1 MNLTGLEFRGL
12 VVGPCLLSIVA
23 ACGPATVEEGV
34 QVRTEDSPAL
44 TEEDPAPSAPRKG
57 LWHPYRPDRSL
68 EGLSAE
74 QRAEIAALEAI
85 GYADGKHTLEVPRG
99 VTRHDPERTVSGVNL
114 LNSAHVAGARL
125 IDMQGRCLHTW
136 SHSFRDAWP
145 DYPGSH
151 VHKSFWRRTHLFDNG
166 DLLCIFEGMGI
177 IKIDKDSK
185 LIWASPVQ
193 AHHDLQ
199 PMPDGTLWVLTREA
213 HMLPRIHERRPSLE
227 DFLSLLDSEGRELR
241 RISVLEALE
250 KSEYFDLWDGKLRRA
265 GDLFHTNSLEILTG
279 SIAHVNSAFAA
290 GNFLISLRTLD
301 LVAVL
306 DPEEECIVWATQG
319 TFKKQHDP
327 AVLANGHLLL
337 FDNNPD
343 LQASSVLELDVGT
356 GEEYWRY
363 EGRESEP
370 FFSSA
375 CGLAQRLPG
384 GNTLITET
392 DYGRAFE
399 VTPEGDIVWEYYNP
413 FSAGEND
420 EFIATMMEMWR
431 LPADM
436 DLEWVTAQD
445 KETGESPSKR

>member
-1 MNLTGLEFRGL
+1 M
-12 VVGPCLLSIVA
+12 VA
-23 ACGPATVEEGV
+23 ACGPATVEEGGEA
-34 QVRTEDSPAL
+34 RSEDIPAP
-44 TEEDPAPSAPRKG
+44 TKEDPAPSAPRKG

-74 QRAEIAALEAI
+74 QRAEITALEAI
-85 GYADGKHTLEVPRG
+85 GYADGKHTLDVPRG
-99 VTRHDPERTVSGVNL
+99 VTRHDPQRTASGVNL
-114 LNSAHVAGARL
+114 LNSAHVAGAQL
-125 IDMQGRCLHTW
+125 IDMQGNCLHTW
-136 SHSFRDAWP
+136 SHSFRDVWP

-151 VHKSFWRRTHLFDNG
+151 VFKSFWRRTHLFDNG

-185 LIWASPVQ
+185 LIWSSPVQ

-227 DFLSLLDSEGRELR
+227 DFVSLLDSEGREVR

-250 KSEYFDLWDGKLRRA
+250 KSEYLDLWDGKVRRA

-279 SIAHVNSAFAA
+279 SIAHLHSAFAA

-306 DPEEECIVWATQG
+306 DPEEERIVWATQG
-319 TFKKQHDP
+319 TFKQQHDP
-327 AVLANGHLLL
+327 TVLANGHLLL

-343 LQASSVLELDVGT
+343 LQASRVLELDLGT
-356 GEEYWRY
+356 GQEHWRY
-363 EGRESEP
+363 EGQESEP

-384 GNTLITET
+384 GNTLITES

-399 VTPEGDIVWEYYNP
+399 VTPEGEMVWEYYSP

-436 DLEWVTAQD
+436 NLDWLTAPAKQ
-445 KETGESPSKR
+445 KRNQASKR